1 MSDTT
6 DSAPITG
13 RHVAAAFVLF
23 FAVVI
28 AVNVVLAVVAERS
41 WTGLVVENSYV
52 ASQTF
57 DKDTA
62 VLQKSLDMKIAHTLH
77 FDAGKLDLTLTKP
90 DGTPFAVENV
100 QLSLGRPADNED
112 DQVISLTRV
121 DPGQYQG
128 KASLKL
134 GVWEGEL
141 SATMADGSVWQKPVR
156 LIVGA
161 P

>member
-1 MSDTT
+1 MSDSLQAT
-6 DSAPITG
+6 PLTG
-13 RHVAAAFVLF
+13 RKVAAIFVAFF
-23 FAVVI
+23 GVVI
-28 AVNVVLAVVAERS
+28 AVNTVLAVMAERS

-62 VLQKSLDMKIAHTLH
+62 ELQKSLDMKIAHMLH
-77 FDAGKLDLTLTKP
+77 FDGSALDLKLTQP

-100 QLSLGRPADNED
+100 KLSLGRPADNED
-112 DQVISLTRV
+112 DQVISLTRI

-128 KASLKL
+128 KASLKR
-134 GVWEGEL
+134 GVWEGEI
-141 SATMADGSVWQKPVR
+141 SASMADGDTWRKPVR
-156 LIVGA
+156 LIVGG